1 MADIKD
7 NKTDAKKMTDMVF
20 AQIDKNKSGDI
31 NFEELLSYFNWDQ
44 DHDEGE
50 RILLHWTAW

>member
-7 NKTDAKKMTDMVF
+7 NKTDAKKLTDMVF

-31 NFEELLSYFNWDQ
+31 NFEELLSYFN
-44 DHDEGE
+44 
-50 RILLHWTAW
+50 